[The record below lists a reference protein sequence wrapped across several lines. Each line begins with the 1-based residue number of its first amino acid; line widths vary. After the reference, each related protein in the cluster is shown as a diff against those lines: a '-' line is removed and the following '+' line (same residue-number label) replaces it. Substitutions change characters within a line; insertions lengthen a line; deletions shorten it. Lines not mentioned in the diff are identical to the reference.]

1 MKNPLFSGQF
11 LRRKDNRRRVR
22 FCAIVECHGVSRT
35 IEVVDFSNVGLR
47 VDKLTGL
54 AVGDRLT
61 IALTPDIAVEG
72 TIVWLVWHKAGIRL
86 TPPLTEASPA
96 YQFLMDKAALFEQ
109 ARVRAIGV
117 LAQQEAT
124 KTRQSAP
131 PP

>member
-1 MKNPLFSGQF
+1 MTNPLFSSQF

-22 FCAIVECHGVSRT
+22 FGAIVECHGVSRT

-61 IALTPDIAVEG
+61 IALTPDITIEG
-72 TIVWLVWHKAGIRL
+72 TIAWLVWHKAGIQL
-86 TPPLTEASPA
+86 TPSLTEADPA
-96 YQFLMDKAALFEQ
+96 YRFLTDQAALFEQ
-109 ARVRAIGV
+109 ARVHAISV

-124 KTRQSAP
+124 KSRRSDPA
-131 PP
+131 